1 MIPKTER
8 LSADVLI
15 LGGGLAGC
23 MGAVAAIKKG
33 CTVILADKA
42 WVGSSGE
49 STFAAGDILYYD
61 PEQDDMHEWLERWNK
76 AGDSM
81 FDPEWLEWYGKN
93 VHELILMLDSWGM
106 EFEKDAQGR
115 FKRKP
120 GRGHREAVVFPG
132 YKMQKKLR
140 GILEKL
146 GVVIVDRVM
155 ITELLTSDGHVA
167 GATGFNVRTGQFY
180 VFEAKN
186 TVLSTGAC
194 SFKGQY
200 HGQDMVSGEGN
211 DMALRVGA
219 EFTNMEFANTY
230 NATAKD
236 FDICGMSRFQCL
248 GGRFTNALGETFMH
262 KYDPVQGEGA
272 MLHILV
278 RAMTQEV
285 RAGRGPIS
293 FDLRGMSEED
303 KDLSRRMLPMFFE
316 ACASKGVD
324 PFSEPVEWIPG
335 FMGSTSCG
343 AGLTLKSFS
352 CDTTIPGLFAAGDM
366 ANQGLVM
373 GAIAGPGG
381 INMGWALVT
390 GWKAGEGAAEACEGQ
405 AQLPVDEAQIAAL
418 KEKTF
423 AKFGHKGHMSVGDAI
438 YRIQSLTIPAKYNI
452 IRSEASLRE
461 ALAGLDEVERDIEAN
476 VAVRDMHELM
486 LYHELHGML
495 ATARLTFTSAL
506 QRKESRGSHYREDY
520 TETDGEHWNVWLKSS
535 FKDGKIVVEAEP
547 IPLEKFERYGLDVLP
562 R

>member
-1 MIPKTER
+1 
-8 LSADVLI
+8 
-15 LGGGLAGC
+15 
-23 MGAVAAIKKG
+23 
-33 CTVILADKA
+33 
-42 WVGSSGE
+42 
-49 STFAAGDILYYD
+49 
-61 PEQDDMHEWLERWNK
+61 MHEWLERWNK

-230 NATAKD
+230 NATAKE

-381 INMGWALVT
+381 INLGWALVT